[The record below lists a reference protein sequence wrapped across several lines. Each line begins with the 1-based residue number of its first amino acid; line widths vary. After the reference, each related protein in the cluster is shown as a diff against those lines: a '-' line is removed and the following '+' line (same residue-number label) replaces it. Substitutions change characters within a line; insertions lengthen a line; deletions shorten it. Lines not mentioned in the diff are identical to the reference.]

1 MKVKKAKT
9 DGEWIR
15 QMVWEGEFGF
25 TASGLEKKDLVIK
38 NGKIISK
45 QVSEN
50 GKNHPW
56 IKAVALARKHLKLKG
71 FGDLRKGSPLYKKAK
86 SFMKQCR

>member
-50 GKNHPW
+50 GKTIPGS
-56 IKAVALARKHLKLKG
+56 KLSP
-71 FGDLRKGSPLYKKAK
+71 LPANTLISKGSAIFERAHPCIRRPNL
-86 SFMKQCR
+86 S

>member
-45 QVSEN
+45 QV
-50 GKNHPW
+50 
-56 IKAVALARKHLKLKG
+56 
-71 FGDLRKGSPLYKKAK
+71 
-86 SFMKQCR
+86 

>member
-45 QVSEN
+45 QVSGS
-50 GKNHPW
+50 GKTIPGS
-56 IKAVALARKHLKLKG
+56 KL
-71 FGDLRKGSPLYKKAK
+71 SPLPANTLISKASVISERAHYRIRK
-86 SFMKQCR
+86 RKRR

>member
-38 NGKIISK
+38 NGKIIFK

-50 GKNHPW
+50 GKNIPGS
-56 IKAVALARKHLKLKG
+56 KLSP
-71 FGDLRKGSPLYKKAK
+71 LPANTLISKGSAIFERAHPCIRRPNL
-86 SFMKQCR
+86 S